1 MSPDLRRISILS
13 TIVEE
18 YISSALPVGSRTVS
32 KKSHLDLS
40 AASIRNIMADLT
52 EEGYLQQ
59 PHTSAGRIPTPKG
72 IRLYL
77 DSCLKLAPLPSE
89 KQKNIARN
97 ITDAGTELSDLLRQT
112 SKMLSSLA
120 DQVSMVLTP
129 NPNMIRWQR
138 IDFILLRPGLITSIL
153 VLEGGLVKS
162 KTIDVEKKI
171 TSDDLVKYSNYL
183 NQLFQGRTI
192 FQARKL
198 LVKQMEIA
206 RQQLDSLCQAALNL
220 AQESFEK
227 NSNEERELY
236 VDGTVK
242 LLDQPEFSNTNTMKG
257 LFSLLEERSRLLAIL
272 DKTLEEGGVSVA
284 FGLKN
289 NEDESE
295 LESCC
300 LVSSPYLL
308 TDETAGVIG
317 IIGPIRMDYSR
328 VLPVVDFTAQVL
340 SQVLKSRF

>member
-1 MSPDLRRISILS
+1 MSPDLRKISILS

-72 IRLYL
+72 FRLYL
-77 DSCLKLAPLPSE
+77 DSCLKLAPLSGE

-97 ITDAGTELSDLLRQT
+97 ITDAGTELSALLRQT
-112 SKMLSSLA
+112 SKLLSSLA

-129 NPNMIRWQR
+129 SQNMIRWQQ
-138 IDFILLRPGLITSIL
+138 IDFVLLRPGLIASIL
-153 VLEGGLVKS
+153 VLEGGLI
-162 KTIDVEKKI
+162 KTKNIDVDKKI

-192 FQARKL
+192 FQARRL
-198 LVKQMEIA
+198 LMEQMELA
-206 RQQLDSLCQAALNL
+206 RKQLNSLCQAALNL
-220 AQESFEK
+220 ARESFEAE
-227 NSNEERELY
+227 NGERELY

-242 LLDQPEFSNTNTMKG
+242 LLDQPEFSDMNTMKG
-257 LFSLLEERSRLLAIL
+257 LLSLLEERSRLLAIL
-272 DKTLEEGGVSVA
+272 DKTLEEGGVSIV
-284 FGLKN
+284 FGLKDK
-289 NEDESE
+289 EDDSE

-300 LVSSPYLL
+300 LISSPYLL

-317 IIGPIRMDYSR
+317 IIGPIRMNYSR